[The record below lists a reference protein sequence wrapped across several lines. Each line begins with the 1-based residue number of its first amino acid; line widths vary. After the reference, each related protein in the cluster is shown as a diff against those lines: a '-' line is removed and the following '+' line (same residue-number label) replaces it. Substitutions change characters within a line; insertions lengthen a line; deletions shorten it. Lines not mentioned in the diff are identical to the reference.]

1 MLLGALA
8 VAAALVAAL
17 SGMGS
22 GPAQAAAK
30 PGPAVS
36 PHVVI
41 VGLSGLRWAD
51 VSASATPAL
60 WAMARAGSP
69 GSLVTFA
76 VGPHTCPA
84 DAWLTLNGGDR
95 AQAPHTST
103 GPCPALPAVTVQP
116 GQAGVPGPARV
127 ASMPSL
133 ISYNHTLNYSPRWG
147 LLASAAGRGS
157 CATAVGP
164 GAALALAGPA
174 GNVGSYLPAVSGISR
189 AVLARCPLTVV
200 DLGSLPGASGHGGA
214 RAAALRDAD
223 AEIAAITAELPAG
236 TTLMVAGL
244 GSTTLPPHL
253 QAVVIS
259 GPAYRSGQLDAPS
272 TRQAGMVVLTDL
284 TPTVLGWRG
293 RPRPVGL
300 PGSQITRA
308 GRGAL
313 APTLRG
319 LVGQDSTAQVWM
331 STHEIFFWIY
341 VAVDLVVFIGIG
353 LLFWGGQPDRRR
365 RRAALWRLAGT
376 IAGAVPAGSFLA
388 NLVPWWL
395 MSHPAI
401 WQYGLTVAWTAAVS
415 AIALAGPWRRDPF
428 GPPGAVAA
436 MTVLIVGLDVITGSR
451 LQLGSPFGLSV
462 LEGGRFYGIGGAGIG
477 LYAVCA
483 VIAIAWVGNT
493 LLRPA
498 RSPALD
504 PHLPALDPDPSASD
518 PPALDRAPGG
528 LNAGTAGH
536 GRPSPDGRGRA
547 LLAASAG
554 ALFAVI
560 ACGWPEFGAKV
571 GGTIA
576 IVPCALLLL
585 MAMAGSRITVRRV
598 AVVLGSGVALF
609 AVFAVINYL
618 IPATGQSDIGSFAGN
633 LVHGHSGG
641 LLLRKLTSMLGSISL
656 SPAVLPIII
665 LVGLILLRPSW
676 FAVKA
681 VPRGYAAE
689 PLLAMTLAMMWLV
702 CVLGWFADDSG
713 IAVPANALPLAL
725 PLGIALLASVP
736 LADQEATS
744 RGPAVAGSSVPG
756 RIG

>member
-8 VAAALVAAL
+8 VAAALAAAL
-17 SGMGS
+17 SGTGS
-22 GPAQAAAK
+22 GPAQAAGR
-30 PGPAVS
+30 PGPAIS

-41 VGLSGLRWAD
+41 VGLSGLRWTD

-60 WAMARAGSP
+60 RAMARAGSP
-69 GSLVTFA
+69 GSLVAFA

-103 GPCPALPAVTVQP
+103 GPCPALPAVIVRP
-116 GQAGVPGPARV
+116 GQARAPGPARV
-127 ASMPSL
+127 TAMPSL
-133 ISYNHTLNYSPRWG
+133 VSYNHTLNYSPRWG
-147 LLASAAGRGS
+147 LLASAAGPGN

-164 GAALALAGPA
+164 GAALALAGPE
-174 GNVGSYLPAVSGISR
+174 GHVGSYLPAVSGISR

-200 DLGSLPGASGHGGA
+200 DLGSLPGASGRGGA

-253 QAVVIS
+253 QAIVLS

-300 PGSQITRA
+300 PGSQITRS

-319 LVGQDSTAQVWM
+319 LIGQDTTAQVWM
-331 STHEIFFWIY
+331 STRQIFFRIY

-395 MSHPAI
+395 MPHPAI
-401 WQYGLTVAWTAAVS
+401 WQYGLTAVWTAAVS
-415 AIALAGPWRRDPF
+415 AIALAGPWRRNPF

-504 PHLPALDPDPSASD
+504 PRLPALDPDPSTLD
-518 PPALDRAPGG
+518 RPALDGAPGG
-528 LNAGTAGH
+528 LNAGTADH
-536 GRPSPDGRGRA
+536 ARPSADGRGRA
-547 LLAASAG
+547 LLAASTV

-560 ACGWPEFGAKV
+560 ACGWPQFGAKV

-585 MAMAGSRITVRRV
+585 MAMAGIRITVRRV

-609 AVFAVINYL
+609 AVFALINYL

-641 LLLRKLTSMLGSISL
+641 LLLRKLTSMLDSISL

-689 PLLAMTLAMMWLV
+689 PLLAMTLALMWLV

-736 LADQEATS
+736 LTHQEATS
-744 RGPAVAGSSVPG
+744 RGPTVTGSSVTG